1 MEPFWRCSY
10 ITEGPL
16 FLDKVCKIIQINKQV
31 TSKTIKF
38 QSLSMFY
45 DQELTKSSK
54 LGQRIKTLYHEN
66 ITWQISG
73 ATR

>member
-1 MEPFWRCSY
+1 
-10 ITEGPL
+10 
-16 FLDKVCKIIQINKQV
+16 
-31 TSKTIKF
+31 
-38 QSLSMFY
+38 MFY

-73 ATR
+73 ATRYRKKILANQI